1 MKKTNN
7 LTENLYVD
15 MHIVQTLPPSC
26 VNRDDIG
33 SPKKARYGG
42 VDRARISSQC
52 WKHAIRLYWNS
63 KYGDKWGLGYRT
75 GKVVDKISEK
85 ILELD
90 PDFSDARVK
99 AAKAFKVIS
108 KAKKAEITQNTDEEK
123 NKSAEK
129 EKEVLFFIS
138 RNQIEAVAKAVIEQ
152 DNIEREMNEQ
162 GKTKEEKDKQEK
174 EYPKKLKACFAED
187 NSVDIALFGRMF
199 AVDPTLNV
207 DAACQVAHAISTHA
221 VSNEDDYFTAL
232 DDVNVENGV
241 QGAGHI
247 NTKEFN
253 SSTVYRFATLNVRE
267 LIDNYSG
274 CCGDPA
280 SVVTAFVDAFVKSMP
295 TGSINSYANYSLP
308 GMIYVSVRTDQPI
321 NFSNAFESPVKKS
334 DKGYEESSFKALIS
348 KAEEIYE
355 DYSCE
360 PVKSFLVGR
369 AAQEISPDG
378 FAENCNYPQMIEKL
392 KTSIQEM
399 I

>member
-52 WKHAIRLYWNS
+52 WKRAIRLYWNG
-63 KYGDKWGLGYRT
+63 KYGNEWGLGYRT

-90 PDFSDARVK
+90 PDFTDARAK
-99 AAKAFKVIS
+99 AAKAFGIIS
-108 KAKKAEITQNTDEEK
+108 NAKKADAVQNTEEEEK
-123 NKSAEK
+123 NKSVEK

-138 RNQIEAVAKAVIEQ
+138 REQIEAVAKAVIEHET
-152 DNIEREMNEQ
+152 IEQ
-162 GKTKEEKDKQEK
+162 GKTKQEKDKQER
-174 EYPKKLKACFAED
+174 EYAKILTNCFTEN

-199 AVDPTLNV
+199 AADPTLNV
-207 DAACQVAHAISTHA
+207 DAACQVAHVISTHA

-334 DKGYEESSFKALIS
+334 DKGYEESSCKALIS